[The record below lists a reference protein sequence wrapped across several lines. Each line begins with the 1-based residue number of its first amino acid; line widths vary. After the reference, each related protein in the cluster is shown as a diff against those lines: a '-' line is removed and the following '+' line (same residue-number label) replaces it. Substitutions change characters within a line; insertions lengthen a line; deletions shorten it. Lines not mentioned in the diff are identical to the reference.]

1 VVFSTH
7 KLGVERLRWAD
18 HGRAAVARQCRLCRL
33 CECAVETPEHAL
45 LQCDASTTIT
55 QLRQEFLKKIWV
67 TQLEAL
73 RLYGMCDQTE
83 YLRWLLGQEKIVLL
97 LGKFAY
103 RVLQEFYLY
112 PLYRP

>member
-33 CECAVETPEHAL
+33 CECAVETPEHVL

-55 QLRQEFLKKIWV
+55 QLRQEFLQKIWV